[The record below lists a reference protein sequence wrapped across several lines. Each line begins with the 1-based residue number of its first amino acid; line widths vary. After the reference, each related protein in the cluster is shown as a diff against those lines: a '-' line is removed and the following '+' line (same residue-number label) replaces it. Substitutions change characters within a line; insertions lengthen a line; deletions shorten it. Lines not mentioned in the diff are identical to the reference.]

1 MSFLLSLL
9 FFSISYITYQINKRV
24 VSPIFLVPFL
34 WGIFLLLFNTI
45 PHSLYPLQFQFL
57 FAIFLWI
64 SFFVFGGL
72 LIHFLLERLNEEN
85 NKNPSV
91 KILNIYFWIVFF
103 GAPIAIYS
111 LVFQAVTSGPEFF
124 FLTLRSINTG
134 VEESESSFGIL
145 VYIFNFAY
153 VALLLQVQNYDSSRK
168 REKTRLFFLVFLN
181 VLLSIV
187 TVSRSS
193 FIFIMLAIF
202 ILLYFKG
209 QVRSRHYF
217 IGVAIVM
224 GVMFLVTFLRGI
236 ASSELG
242 NESSFSDTVAI
253 YLFGGM
259 PAFDT
264 IKQSNESNL
273 GANTFRFFYA
283 FFNFLGGNF
292 EVKNTILEYTN
303 VPILTNVYTVMYSFF
318 RDFGML
324 GVAFF
329 GTFYGFFFQG
339 CYKLATKKRK
349 IAQLVFAYLFPM
361 ILMQFFGEYLFSNLS
376 TFLQIIIFSSVPF
389 IFKTKLCR

>member
-34 WGIFLLLFNTI
+34 WGFFILLFNII

-57 FAIFLWI
+57 FSIFLWI
-64 SFFVFGGL
+64 SSFVFGGL
-72 LIHFLLERLNEEN
+72 LIHFLLERFSEEN
-85 NKNPSV
+85 IKSPSV

-103 GAPIAIYS
+103 GAPIVVYS
-111 LVFQAVTSGPEFF
+111 LVVQAIASGPEFL
-124 FLTLRSINTG
+124 FLTLRGLNTG
-134 VEESESSFGIL
+134 VEEAESSFGIL
-145 VYIFNFAY
+145 GYIFNFAY
-153 VALLLQVQNYDSSRK
+153 VALLLQVQNYDNSRK
-168 REKTRLFFLVFLN
+168 REKIRLFFLIFLN
-181 VLLSIV
+181 VLLSIA

-193 FIFIMLAIF
+193 FIFIILALY
-202 ILLYFKG
+202 ILLYLKG
-209 QVRSRHYF
+209 QIKKRYYF
-217 IGVAIVM
+217 VGAGGVMV
-224 GVMFLVTFLRGI
+224 VMFLVTFLREI

-264 IKQSNESNL
+264 IKQSNESSF

-283 FFNFLGGNF
+283 VFNSLGGNF

-303 VPILTNVYTVMYSFF
+303 VPILTNVYTVMYAFF

-361 ILMQFFGEYLFSNLS
+361 ILMQFFGEYLFSNFS

-389 IFKTKLCR
+389 IFKTKL